1 MPFKPHPTDPDK
13 VVLVSRK
20 YDLPDKGEEHMKN
33 LTQNE
38 LVGGL
43 TLELFDV
50 LMKYEDSMLLATT
63 VGVLEI
69 LKNDLLKNGYK
80 QTVQLMVEKKER
92 DEE

>member
-1 MPFKPHPTDPDK
+1 
-13 VVLVSRK
+13 
-20 YDLPDKGEEHMKN
+20 MKN

-50 LMKYEDSMLLATT
+50 LMKYEDSVLLATA

-92 DEE
+92 NEE

>member
-1 MPFKPHPTDPDK
+1 
-13 VVLVSRK
+13 
-20 YDLPDKGEEHMKN
+20 MKN

-50 LMKYEDSMLLATT
+50 LMKYEDSILLATT

-92 DEE
+92 NEE

>member
-1 MPFKPHPTDPDK
+1 
-13 VVLVSRK
+13 
-20 YDLPDKGEEHMKN
+20 MKN

-50 LMKYEDSMLLATT
+50 LMKYEDSVLLATA

-92 DEE
+92 NKE

>member
-1 MPFKPHPTDPDK
+1 
-13 VVLVSRK
+13 
-20 YDLPDKGEEHMKN
+20 MKN

-50 LMKYEDSMLLATT
+50 LMKYEDSVLLATA

-80 QTVQLMVEKKER
+80 QTVQLMRGIKNER
-92 DEE
+92 K

>member
-1 MPFKPHPTDPDK
+1 
-13 VVLVSRK
+13 
-20 YDLPDKGEEHMKN
+20 MKN

-50 LMKYEDSMLLATT
+50 LMKYEDSILLATT

-92 DEE
+92 NKE

>member
-1 MPFKPHPTDPDK
+1 
-13 VVLVSRK
+13 
-20 YDLPDKGEEHMKN
+20 MKN

-50 LMKYEDSMLLATT
+50 LMKYEDSVLLATA